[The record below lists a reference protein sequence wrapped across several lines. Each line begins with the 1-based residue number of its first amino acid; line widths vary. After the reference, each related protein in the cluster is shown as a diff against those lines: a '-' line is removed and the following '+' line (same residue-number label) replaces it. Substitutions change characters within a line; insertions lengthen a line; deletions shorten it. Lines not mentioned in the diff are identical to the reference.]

1 MKTNGLIVFML
12 FGSAMAY
19 AQNSGT
25 KMLTVKEIAFEGFA
39 GLHRVSE
46 LLEAQTPRHE
56 ISSLNWEDFPYQP
69 EVAFRIGYHNDEIW
83 LKYYI
88 KEARVLANRT
98 ETNSATHRD
107 SCLEFFLDPRGNGNY
122 YNFEVNAIGT
132 THLAYGPGRKNR
144 TFIPPELIED
154 KIKVTSTLGKEPFA
168 EKTVEQS
175 WEMTMVIP
183 VEILVYHK
191 GIKLPGLKAR
201 ANFYKCGDDST
212 MPHYLSWNHVHTD
225 RPDFHT
231 PEYFGTLQ
239 FE

>member
-1 MKTNGLIVFML
+1 NNG
-12 FGSAMAY
+12 
-19 AQNSGT
+19 T
-25 KMLTVKEIAFEGFA
+25 TMLTVKAITFEGA
-39 GLHRVSE
+39 AELHQVSE
-46 LLEAQTPRHE
+46 LLEAQTRRHE
-56 ISSLNWEDFPYQP
+56 IGTLNWEAFPYQP
-69 EVAFRIGYHNDEIW
+69 EVAFRIGYHDDEIW

-88 KEARVLANRT
+88 KEAHVLAIRT

-107 SCLEFFLDPRGNGNY
+107 SCLEFFLDPGGDGNY

-132 THLAYGPGRKNR
+132 THLAYGPGRENR
-144 TFIPPELIED
+144 TFIAPELIED

-168 EKTVEQS
+168 GGTKEQS

-183 VEILVYHK
+183 VEILVYDK

-201 ANFYKCGDDST
+201 ANFYKCGDDSAI
-212 MPHYLSWNHVHTD
+212 PHYLSWNPVPTD

-231 PEYFGTLQ
+231 PEYFGTLH